1 MEFQE
6 ALMRLMVHKK
16 SSESTETT
24 RSPRHRWKISF
35 YRSSSSITAKTQ
47 QQEPKKMLQTPKEFL
62 CPISGSL
69 MADPVIVSSGHTFER
84 ACVHACKTLG
94 FTPALV
100 DGTAPDFST
109 VIPNLALKSTI
120 LNWCEKNSVSPPKPI
135 DILSA
140 DKLVCTLMATT
151 HKKEEN
157 EEKELIRGLKENP
170 SLNFSHAVTDLTRR
184 PGKFFAISSEVSV
197 PTTATVPTTPPLQ
210 LATRPS
216 CYSSA
221 SSSELETST
230 PHPQPNSEE
239 EFVAKLKSQQV
250 HELEEA
256 VISLRKITRTRE
268 DSRATLCT
276 TRLLSALRSLII
288 SRYTNIQVN
297 SVAALVN
304 LSLEKA
310 NKVKIVRSG
319 IVPPLIEVLKGGS
332 LEAQEHAC
340 GAIFSL
346 SLDDN
351 NKTAIGVLGAL
362 PPLLHLLRSESER
375 TRHDSALALYHL
387 SLVRSNRTK
396 LVKLGSV
403 NVLLG
408 MVKSGQMVGRVL
420 IILGN
425 LAACPDGRVA
435 LLDSGGVEC
444 MSDMLRDYS
453 ELNEST
459 RTSCVNVL
467 YGLSHG
473 GLRFRGLAKVGGMAE
488 TLRTVERG
496 GNQQAREKARR
507 ILEMM
512 KGRGDEEEEEED
524 MDWQEL
530 LESGLTSRTR
540 FGPST
545 GRSESIVNSSEF

>member
-1 MEFQE
+1 
-6 ALMRLMVHKK
+6 MVHKK

-100 DGTAPDFST
+100 DGTVPDFST

-197 PTTATVPTTPPLQ
+197 PTTATVPTTP
-210 LATRPS
+210 PS

-425 LAACPDGRVA
+425 LAACPDGR
-435 LLDSGGVEC
+435 
-444 MSDMLRDYS
+444 DYN

>member
-1 MEFQE
+1 
-6 ALMRLMVHKK
+6 
-16 SSESTETT
+16 
-24 RSPRHRWKISF
+24 
-35 YRSSSSITAKTQ
+35 
-47 QQEPKKMLQTPKEFL
+47 MLQTPKEFL

-120 LNWCEKNSVSPPKPI
+120 PQL
-135 DILSA
+135 
-140 DKLVCTLMATT
+140 
-151 HKKEEN
+151 EEN
-157 EEKELIRGLKENP
+157 EEKDLIRGLKENP
-170 SLNFSHAVTDLTRR
+170 SLNFSQAVTDLTRR
-184 PGKFFAISSEVSV
+184 PGKILRYFIRGFRANHRHRANNSASTTRNSAELLLFSLLVRTGNLNPS
-197 PTTATVPTTPPLQ
+197 PTTQ
-210 LATRPS
+210 FR
-216 CYSSA
+216 
-221 SSSELETST
+221 
-230 PHPQPNSEE
+230 
-239 EFVAKLKSQQV
+239 
-250 HELEEA
+250 
-256 VISLRKITRTRE
+256 RRE
-268 DSRATLCT
+268 SFR
-276 TRLLSALRSLII
+276 
-288 SRYTNIQVN
+288 
-297 SVAALVN
+297 
-304 LSLEKA
+304 
-310 NKVKIVRSG
+310 
-319 IVPPLIEVLKGGS
+319 PLIEVLKGGS

-444 MSDMLRDYS
+444 MLG
-453 ELNEST
+453 
-459 RTSCVNVL
+459 
-467 YGLSHG
+467 YGAGEGGGHG
-473 GLRFRGLAKVGGMAE
+473 GDAADGGERRQPASE
-488 TLRTVERG
+488 GEGEEDIGDDERERG
-496 GNQQAREKARR
+496 RRRRRR
-507 ILEMM
+507 IWI
-512 KGRGDEEEEEED
+512 GR
-524 MDWQEL
+524 EL